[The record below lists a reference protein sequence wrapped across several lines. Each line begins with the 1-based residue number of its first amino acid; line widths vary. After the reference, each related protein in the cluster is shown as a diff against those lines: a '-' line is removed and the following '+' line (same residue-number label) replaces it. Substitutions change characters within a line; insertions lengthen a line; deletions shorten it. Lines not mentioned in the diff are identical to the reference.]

1 MLIPPPLTPP
11 KLAVYWGQ
19 NSYGATDP
27 SNTTGWQKNLTV
39 YCQDDTIDAIPL
51 AFLNVFFS
59 TGNLPSLDLSNVS

>member
-1 MLIPPPLTPP
+1 MYSS
-11 KLAVYWGQ
+11 YWGQ
-19 NSYGATDP
+19 DSYGATHSDTA
-27 SNTTGWQKNLTV
+27 NFQKNLSY